1 MNSNTFVV
9 ILICLT
15 IRNSKMKQNNQH
27 IDEQFL
33 LSILEGT
40 SSDQDKQQFQEWMQA
55 DSANEENFLK
65 MQKIWKS
72 SKEIEVFQKIDE
84 EADWKIIKA
93 KSGKTVRLKKVNLFM
108 RYAATVL
115 VLLSLSLVYLY
126 QTTPGFGK
134 YAQTKSMQTKDKIVL
149 ADGTEVFLNKKS
161 KIIYPKHFNSEV
173 RNVEMEGEAYFQVKP
188 DPTKP
193 FIIKSGN
200 AIIEVLGTSFNV
212 KNEKDGATVVS
223 VNSGKVSLKNQET
236 QEVIY
241 LTKGEKGILYD
252 SIITESVNN
261 EPNFDSWK
269 TGVLRFKDMPIPLV
283 FKYLENFYNVRITNK
298 CERLD
303 TLKFNS
309 YFDNASIDEV
319 ITELELHLR
328 VKTVKKGNHL
338 IISDKKK

>member
-1 MNSNTFVV
+1 
-9 ILICLT
+9 
-15 IRNSKMKQNNQH
+15 MKQSNQH
-27 IDEQFL
+27 IDEQIL
-33 LSILEGT
+33 AAILEGNA
-40 SSDQDKQQFQEWMQA
+40 SAKDKQLFQEWINA
-55 DSANEENFLK
+55 EPANEESFLK
-65 MQKIWKS
+65 VQKIWKS

-93 KSGKTVRLKKVNLFM
+93 KSGKTVKLKKTKLFM

-115 VLLSLSLVYLY
+115 LLLSLSLVYLY

-134 YAQTKSMQTKDKIVL
+134 YAQYNSKQTKDQIVL
-149 ADGTEVFLNKKS
+149 ADGTKVFLNKKS
-161 KIIYPKHFNSEV
+161 KIIYPKYFGSKE
-173 RNVEMEGEAYFQVKP
+173 RNVEMAGEAYFQVKP

-212 KNEKDGATVVS
+212 KNESDGAIIVS
-223 VNSGKVSLKNQET
+223 VNSGKVSLKNQTT

-241 LTKGEKGILYD
+241 LTKGEKGVLFD

-261 EPNFDSWK
+261 EANFDSWK
-269 TGVLRFKDMPIPLV
+269 TGVLRFNNMPIPLV
-283 FKYLENFYNVRITNK
+283 FKYLENFYGIRITNK

-309 YFDNASIDEV
+309 FFDNASLDEV

-328 VKTVKKGNHL
+328 VKTIKKGNHL

>member
-1 MNSNTFVV
+1 LNSNTCAVS
-9 ILICLT
+9 LICLT
-15 IRNSKMKQNNQH
+15 IRYSKMKQNNQH

-33 LSILEGT
+33 LTILEGT

-55 DSANEENFLK
+55 DSANEENFLT
-65 MQKIWKS
+65 MQKIWKL

-84 EADWKIIKA
+84 ETDWKIIKA
-93 KSGKTVRLKKVNLFM
+93 KSGKTVLLKKVNLFM

-115 VLLSLSLVYLY
+115 ILLSLSLVYLY

-134 YAQTKSMQTKDKIVL
+134 YAQTKSLQTKDKIVL
-149 ADGTEVFLNKKS
+149 ADGTTVFLNKES
-161 KIIYPKHFNSEV
+161 KIIYPKYFNSKV

-188 DPTKP
+188 DPNKP

-212 KNEKDGATVVS
+212 KNEPDGATIVS
-223 VNSGKVSLKNQET
+223 VNSGKVSLKNQKT

-241 LTKGEKGILYD
+241 LTKGEKGILFD

-261 EPNFDSWK
+261 EANFDSWK

-283 FKYLENFYNVRITNK
+283 FKYLENFYGVRITNK

-338 IISDKKK
+338 IISEKK